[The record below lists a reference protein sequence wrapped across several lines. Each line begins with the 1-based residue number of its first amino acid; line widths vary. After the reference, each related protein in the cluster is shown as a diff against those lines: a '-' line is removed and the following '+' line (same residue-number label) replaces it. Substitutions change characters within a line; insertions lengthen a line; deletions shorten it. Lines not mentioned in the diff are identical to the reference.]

1 MCGGRPFALLFSHH
15 AGICICGEFLSCEI
29 ATGRGARAQKK
40 GEGTDEDISKGKR
53 SAAAQKTLQTEKEKR
68 NPPSPDGFR
77 AGKNHPRS
85 HGPFQGTEGGGRAK
99 PPSTTLGSEKKSL
112 PMDRGKGGRGIWSN
126 NVLYP
131 PPPLLSSPPFSL
143 PHTLFPL
150 DAGRIRIRG
159 DCPSLHQSTPPRQEG
174 GRKNIPSAVCRGNNF
189 RRDIPGGGKGGRREK
204 KEGGKEGVA
213 FA

>member
-1 MCGGRPFALLFSHH
+1 MYDDRLLSFFPTTPVRS
-15 AGICICGEFLSCEI
+15 GICICGEFLSREI

-40 GEGTDEDISKGKR
+40 ERGTDEDISKGKR
-53 SAAAQKTLQTEKEKR
+53 SAAAQKTLQMEKEKR
-68 NPPSPDGFR
+68 TPPPSPDGYAQGKIILDPTVPFK
-77 AGKNHPRS
+77 AGR
-85 HGPFQGTEGGGRAK
+85 EGGGQAK
-99 PPSTTLGSEKKSL
+99 PPSTTLGSEKNLFPWTGERK
-112 PMDRGKGGRGIWSN
+112 RGIWSN

-131 PPPLLSSPPFSL
+131 PPPSLFSSPPFSL

-189 RRDIPGGGKGGRREK
+189 RRDIPGGKGWS
-204 KEGGKEGVA
+204 
-213 FA
+213 

>member
-1 MCGGRPFALLFSHH
+1 MCVRRPFALLFSHH

-29 ATGRGARAQKK
+29 ASATGRGARAQK

-53 SAAAQKTLQTEKEKR
+53 SAAAQKTLQMEKEKR
-68 NPPSPDGFR
+68 NPPPSTVSSSI
-77 AGKNHPRS
+77 PRS
-85 HGPFQGTEGGGRAK
+85 LSRQ
-99 PPSTTLGSEKKSL
+99 
-112 PMDRGKGGRGIWSN
+112 GGRGTSEASFN
-126 NVLYP
+126 NFGQRKKI
-131 PPPLLSSPPFSL
+131 SSHGQGEGREGNMEQQCVIPFSPSPFFPPFSL

-159 DCPSLHQSTPPRQEG
+159 DCPPLHQSTPPRQEG

-189 RRDIPGGGKGGRREK
+189 RRDIPGGKGWSYRE